1 MVQLDAGGGVPEWHS
16 FRCPVCGHADEVDLG
31 AGPSG
36 TVSCSHCGTALE
48 IEAWARDEATATVK
62 VATRRR
68 RKR

>member
-1 MVQLDAGGGVPEWHS
+1 MVEVDAGGGAPEWHS
-16 FRCPVCGHADEVDLG
+16 FRCPVCGHTDEVDVV
-31 AGPSG
+31 AGPPS

-48 IEAWARDEATATVK
+48 IEARARDEAAAAVK